1 MDFIYREQG
10 PAEIAV
16 TTVQSLL
23 VIVNCKHHWKL
34 FCLSHHSKEQRHEI
48 IAGIPILSATF
59 TRFF

>member
-23 VIVNCKHHWKL
+23 VIVNITGNSE
-34 FCLSHHSKEQRHEI
+34 FVCLVIVKNKDMR
-48 IAGIPILSATF
+48 
-59 TRFF
+59 

>member
-23 VIVNCKHHWKL
+23 VIVNITGNS
-34 FCLSHHSKEQRHEI
+34 FVCLI
-48 IAGIPILSATF
+48 IVKNKDM
-59 TRFF
+59 R